1 MNNDI
6 DVSKCKYYRRS
17 YTIEDTTLE
26 YFCDDSYLT
35 CPESNDCYYKRLQI
49 EIQQKEKY
57 KKCLNEIKNICKFL
71 TNSKIRVDVLR
82 FADEIEQFICE
93 VEE

>member
-57 KKCLNEIKNICKFL
+57 KNCLKKIKA
-71 TNSKIRVDVLR
+71 RVLQEN
-82 FADEIEQFICE
+82 ADELLELIVETIES
-93 VEE
+93 VGA

>member
-6 DVSKCKYYRRS
+6 DVSKCKHYHHYYV
-17 YTIEDTTLE
+17 IDDCKLE
-26 YFCDDSYLT
+26 HYCDESFLT
-35 CPESNDCYYKRLQI
+35 CGEGEECCYRQLQRKTQECEKR
-49 EIQQKEKY
+49 